1 MADVVAEA
9 PDLIREEDAAERLS
23 ELLVRARVEVAKA
36 VVGYDDAVD
45 LMLIAALARGHVLLE
60 GPPGTAKTLL
70 AQAMARVLGANFQRV
85 QFTPDTTP
93 NELIGTMEMRGGEL
107 VLERGAIFTNVLLAD
122 EINRTPPRVQA
133 GLLEAMQE
141 RHVTLRGRTY
151 FIDPPFFVMATQNPY
166 EHEGVFPIT
175 ESQLDRFLVK
185 LELEYGD
192 EDAELRTLDLPHRG
206 VIPDMLGDI
215 SPLLGERAFLV
226 AQEVVD
232 EVRVDEDI
240 ARLCVRIVRET
251 RTTEG
256 IELGASPRASRHLMT
271 AAKARAAAQ
280 GRKTVEVEDVTLARA
295 LRAQP
300 PRERGGGDPARDRR
314 ACGAKCPRTLEG
326 GEPSPP
332 SSDSDPP
339 DGGDIEPQPE
349 DTSQESF
356 LSLRIGGAV
365 VTWIILIV
373 VFVILLLAYMRVR
386 GRRTTR

>member
-1 MADVVAEA
+1 MADVLDER
-9 PDLIREEDAAERLS
+9 DLIREEDAAERLS
-23 ELLVRARVEVAKA
+23 ELLIRARLEVGKA
-36 VVGYDDAVD
+36 VVGHDQAVD
-45 LMLIAALARGHVLLE
+45 LILISALARGHVLLE

-93 NELIGTMEMRGGEL
+93 NELIGTMERRGGEL

-151 FIDPPFFVMATQNPY
+151 FIDPPFFVLATQNPY

-185 LELEYGD
+185 LDLEYGD
-192 EDAELRTLDLPHRG
+192 EDAELSTLNLPHRG

-232 EVRVDEDI
+232 EVIVPEEV

-251 RTTEG
+251 RVAEG
-256 IELGASPRASRHLMT
+256 IELGASPRASRHLLT

-280 GRKTVEVEDVTLARA
+280 ARKTIEADDVTWLAPYVLSHRVSAGELSPQEIVQHAVKTAVERA
-295 LRAQP
+295 
-300 PRERGGGDPARDRR
+300 
-314 ACGAKCPRTLEG
+314 
-326 GEPSPP
+326 
-332 SSDSDPP
+332 
-339 DGGDIEPQPE
+339 
-349 DTSQESF
+349 
-356 LSLRIGGAV
+356 
-365 VTWIILIV
+365 
-373 VFVILLLAYMRVR
+373 
-386 GRRTTR
+386 

>member
-1 MADVVAEA
+1 MTDVIAENV
-9 PDLIREEDAAERLS
+9 IREEDAADRLT
-23 ELLVRARVEVAKA
+23 ELLARARLEVAKA
-36 VVGYDDAVD
+36 VIGHDNAVE
-45 LMLIAALARGHVLLE
+45 LILIAALARGHVLLE

-70 AQAMARVLGANFQRV
+70 AQSTARVLGANFQRV

-93 NELIGTMEMRGGEL
+93 SELIGTLEKRGNEL
-107 VLERGAIFTNVLLAD
+107 FLERGAIFTNVLLAD

-151 FIDPPFFVMATQNPY
+151 FIDPPFFVLATQNPY

-192 EDAELRTLDLPHRG
+192 EDAEVRTLDLPHRG

-232 EVRVDEDI
+232 EVVVPGELV
-240 ARLCVRIVRET
+240 RLCVRIVRET
-251 RTTEG
+251 RPEAG
-256 IELGASPRASRHLMT
+256 LELGASPRASRHLMT

-280 GRKTVEVEDVTLARA
+280 GRRTVEIDDVTWLAPHVLSHRVFTEDARPQDVVAQAIERA
-295 LRAQP
+295 LR
-300 PRERGGGDPARDRR
+300 R
-314 ACGAKCPRTLEG
+314 
-326 GEPSPP
+326 
-332 SSDSDPP
+332 
-339 DGGDIEPQPE
+339 
-349 DTSQESF
+349 
-356 LSLRIGGAV
+356 
-365 VTWIILIV
+365 
-373 VFVILLLAYMRVR
+373 
-386 GRRTTR
+386 